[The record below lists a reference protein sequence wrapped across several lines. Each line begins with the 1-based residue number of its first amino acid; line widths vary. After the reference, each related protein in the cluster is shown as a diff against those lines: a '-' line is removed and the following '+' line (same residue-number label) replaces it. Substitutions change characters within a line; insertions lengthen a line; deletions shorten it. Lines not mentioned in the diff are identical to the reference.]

1 MQHAENGG
9 EINLYGYY
17 PDGLD
22 VENKIL
28 FEYDEPAHYADV
40 YGNILKERDL
50 NRQYYLYLKTSYRI
64 LRYNLK
70 ANILYESV

>member
-1 MQHAENGG
+1 MWK
-9 EINLYGYY
+9 
-17 PDGLD
+17 
-22 VENKIL
+22 KI
-28 FEYDEPAHYADV
+28 V